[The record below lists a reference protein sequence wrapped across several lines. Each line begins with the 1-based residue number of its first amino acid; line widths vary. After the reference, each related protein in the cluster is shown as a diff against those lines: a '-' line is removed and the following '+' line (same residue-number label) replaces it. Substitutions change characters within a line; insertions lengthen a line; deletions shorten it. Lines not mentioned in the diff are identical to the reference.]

1 MAGIQRFVTY
11 IYAYENG
18 QKANNTGYAKVETRG
33 ERGQMEVH
41 VLDSGIY
48 SGTGMVSFLYEEN
61 GKLISIP
68 AGKIVIENGR
78 GNSFITFRTN
88 AVADTEVDFS
98 KIDGISVS
106 DSENVRCLSF
116 WRDVKVTD
124 FSEKNFEEY
133 GRKLMETTESM
144 AIKPNCQ
151 RDSSVEVLV
160 RDDVAEISIEDAEQE
175 SLHTMEIP
183 MRNVFPV
190 HTLEGVWQN
199 MSRTKQPVQV
209 NDEVA
214 AIQIELSE
222 LRELPKQYWY
232 LGNNSFLL
240 HGFFNYHHILFG
252 RMNDGTW
259 FVGVPGVYERQ
270 ERVMASVFGFPGF
283 MHIGEKDTAT
293 TQERRQGVWYHAL
306 ETVDQ

>member
-18 QKANNTGYAKVETRG
+18 QKADNTGYAKVETRG

-48 SGTGMVSFLYEEN
+48 RGMGMVSFLYEEN

-68 AGKIVIENGR
+68 AGKMAIENGR

-88 AVADTEVDFS
+88 AVADTSVNFS

-106 DSENVRCLSF
+106 DSESVRCLSF

-133 GRKLMETTESM
+133 GRNLMETTESM
-144 AIKPNCQ
+144 TVKPNCQ
-151 RDSSVEVLV
+151 RDSSAEVLV
-160 RDDVAEISIEDAEQE
+160 QDDVAEISIEDAEQE

-183 MRNVFPV
+183 MRNIFPTY
-190 HTLEGVWQN
+190 TLEGVWQN
-199 MSRTKQPVQV
+199 MCKIKVPVQV
-209 NDEVA
+209 NNNTV
-214 AIQIELSE
+214 AIQMELSE

-252 RMNDGTW
+252 RMADSIW
-259 FVGVPGVYERQ
+259 FIGIPGVYERQ
-270 ERVMASVFGFPGF
+270 ERVMASIFGFSGF
-283 MHIGEKDTAT
+283 TYIGEKETVT
-293 TQERRQGVWYHAL
+293 SKERQHGIWYHIL
-306 ETVDQ
+306 EQ